1 MLQLFNEFNARKP
14 DEMNVF
20 KGITSNRLFMGII
33 GVTLVLQVGDVS
45 AVSAKKN
52 FDFSFSIFNLILV
65 YINNWF

>member
-52 FDFSFSIFNLILV
+52 FDFSIPSLI
-65 YINNWF
+65 